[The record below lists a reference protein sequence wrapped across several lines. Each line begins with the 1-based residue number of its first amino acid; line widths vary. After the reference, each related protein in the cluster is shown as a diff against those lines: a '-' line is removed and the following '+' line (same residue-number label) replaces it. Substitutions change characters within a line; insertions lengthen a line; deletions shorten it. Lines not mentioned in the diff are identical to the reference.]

1 MDDLISRKALREEI
15 ESKIFWAMVCPSAI
29 LEAID
34 EAPAVNPLPC
44 KIGDKVW
51 AIRNVNGVMKP
62 QHGVVS
68 EMLYTDDMRLSIVV
82 RYIARGEWGKKIF
95 GTLEEAL
102 EAINERKADGI
113 TM

>member
-1 MDDLISRKALREEI
+1 MNDLISRKALREEI
-15 ESKIFWAMVCPSAI
+15 ESEIYWGMASHGAI
-29 LEAID
+29 LQAID

-51 AIRNVNGVMKP
+51 AIRNVHGVPKP

-68 EMLYTDDMRLSIVV
+68 DMLYTDDMRLSIVV

-102 EAINERKADGI
+102 EVISNK
-113 TM
+113 T